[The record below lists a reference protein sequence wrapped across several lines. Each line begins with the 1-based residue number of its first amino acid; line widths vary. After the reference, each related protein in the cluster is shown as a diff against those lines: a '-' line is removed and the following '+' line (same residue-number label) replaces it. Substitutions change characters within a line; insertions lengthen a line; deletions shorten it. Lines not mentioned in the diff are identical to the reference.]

1 MKRIKTIF
9 KNTLFVALLM
19 TILTGC
25 AKKETSSPCA
35 QLELADKQL
44 QTNLK
49 MYETVWHDIVNKRQ
63 IDLIN
68 DSSFTQDITLITAP
82 ENIVGI
88 EGFKAYYQN
97 YLTGF
102 SDITFT
108 IVDAFGQGDKIAKHW
123 KFTGKHTGEFFGIP
137 ATGKDVT
144 VEGVTLV
151 VMKNGKISQER
162 DFLDNLEFMQQLGVI
177 PR

>member
-1 MKRIKTIF
+1 MKSLKTTAISTFLAAIF
-9 KNTLFVALLM
+9 IV
-19 TILTGC
+19 TITGC

-49 MYETVWHDIVNKRQ
+49 IYETVWHDIVNKHQ

-108 IVDAFGQGDKIAKHW
+108 IVDAFGQGDKIVKHW
-123 KFTGKHTGEFFGIP
+123 KFTANIQANSLAFRQRVK
-137 ATGKDVT
+137 
-144 VEGVTLV
+144 
-151 VMKNGKISQER
+151 M
-162 DFLDNLEFMQQLGVI
+162 
-177 PR
+177 